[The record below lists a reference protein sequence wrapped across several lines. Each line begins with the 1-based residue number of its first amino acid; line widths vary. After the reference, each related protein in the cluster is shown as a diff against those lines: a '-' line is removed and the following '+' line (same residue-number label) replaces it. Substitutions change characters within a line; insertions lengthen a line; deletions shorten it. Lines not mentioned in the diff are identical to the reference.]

1 MNPGMEFVLFIIL
14 ITTVGGILKARYGH
28 SRDRDRDRDRL
39 DDDGNSRRSRRT
51 LMSDPEESAETRR
64 LNEEV
69 RALKERLHVLERIT
83 VEKESSLNREIDRLR
98 DR

>member
-1 MNPGMEFVLFIIL
+1 MNPFEFVLAIIAMAT
-14 ITTVGGILKARYGH
+14 IGGILKARYGH
-28 SRDRDRDRDRL
+28 SRDRDRDRDF
-39 DDDGNSRRSRRT
+39 DDRGARGRRT
-51 LMSDPEESAETRR
+51 LMGDEDESAETKR

-98 DR
+98 DER